1 MPNIEHE
8 IASVENEIIRLE
20 TKVTQQRARI
30 QSLELCG
37 GDTKLSYLLL
47 RNSEDYL
54 AHHYDRRG
62 RLLGQVGLCI
72 SAPIKAPVLT
82 KDEARRIAANSAKL
96 PELVRKD

>member
-8 IASVENEIIRLE
+8 MASVANEIIRLE

-47 RNSEDYL
+47 RNFEDYL
-54 AHHYDRRG
+54 AHYYDRRG
-62 RLLGQVGLCI
+62 QLLEGASGKRPRDKWGLVI
-72 SAPIKAPVLT
+72 RYDLATDWRAY
-82 KDEARRIAANSAKL
+82 
-96 PELVRKD
+96 